1 MQESGAIGLVI
12 MNEKPLRWEE
22 DELVRMGEDEKNAF
36 NAGNGGACEELTT
49 IPSVFVSYE
58 SGSALLALARNGS
71 VLVDINAWGEYM
83 GWNGE

>member
-1 MQESGAIGLVI
+1 MVI
-12 MNEKPLRWEE
+12 MNQKPLRWEE

-36 NAGNGGACEELTT
+36 NVGNGGACDEYIT

-58 SGSALLALARNGS
+58 SGSALLALARNGG
-71 VLVDINAWGEYM
+71 VLVDINARGECM